1 MTKNFEKRLGCV
13 PGIGEVAINKHP
25 FFASVD
31 WRKMSLRQVQPPFQP
46 KVVSLAVIL
55 NMQSGCVN
63 KSVSAVNF

>member
-46 KVVSLAVIL
+46 TVVSLAVIL
-55 NMQSGCVN
+55 NMQSGDVN

>member
-46 KVVSLAVIL
+46 RVVSFTLFINA
-55 NMQSGCVN
+55 QSGYVS
-63 KSVSAVNF
+63 KSVCPVKF